1 MAAVSYP
8 KALQWWSSQD
18 PEKVA
23 VVCDDQIITRG
34 ELDRCSNRLARIY
47 KDLGVAEGDRVTICV
62 PNSIEFIQICFAT
75 WKLGATPQPLS
86 SQLPENELE
95 GLIALAEPALV
106 VGVDRAYGDRP
117 TLPMGY
123 EADQSISDQP
133 LEDKISENA
142 KALASGGSTG
152 KPKLIVD
159 AMPAL
164 FDPEIAVNHMQVE
177 GCMLVPGPLYHN
189 GPFITVFQCLL
200 SGGKAVLMPRFDA
213 GEAIGLIEQ
222 YAVDWV
228 LFVPTMMH
236 RIWRL
241 DEAERQS
248 RDMSSLRIVNSTA
261 APVADWLKRAWIEW
275 IGAEKIYESYGG
287 SERIGGTQIIGTDW
301 LTHPGSV
308 GKPVGGAAV
317 RILDTETHQPLS
329 AGEIGEVYMRAA
341 ASAAKS
347 TFYVGAEEQ
356 EYDGFQTLGD
366 MGYLDEEGYLY
377 LVDRRVDMIISG
389 GANIYPAEIE
399 CVIDEYA
406 NVRSS
411 AVVGL
416 PDDDLG
422 QRVHAIVDA
431 PGGLDEEALLKH
443 LNSQLVR
450 YKVPRSLEVVDELLR
465 DDSGKVRRSAL
476 RDARL

>member
-86 SQLPENELE
+86 SQLPENELQ

-106 VGVDRAYGDRP
+106 VGVDRAYGNRP
-117 TLPMGY
+117 
-123 EADQSISDQP
+123 
-133 LEDKISENA
+133 
-142 KALASGGSTG
+142 
-152 KPKLIVD
+152 
-159 AMPAL
+159 
-164 FDPEIAVNHMQVE
+164 
-177 GCMLVPGPLYHN
+177 
-189 GPFITVFQCLL
+189 TVFQCLL

-213 GEAIGLIEQ
+213 AEAIGLIEQ

-308 GKPVGGAAV
+308 GTPVGGAAV
-317 RILDTETHQPLS
+317 RILDTETHQLLS